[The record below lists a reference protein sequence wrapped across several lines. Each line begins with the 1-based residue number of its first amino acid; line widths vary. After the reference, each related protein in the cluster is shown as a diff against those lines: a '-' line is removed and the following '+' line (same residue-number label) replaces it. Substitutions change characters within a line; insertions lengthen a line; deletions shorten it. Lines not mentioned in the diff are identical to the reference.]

1 MPVVQRSACVG
12 GRRLRRSFYIPR
24 TSLTDE
30 YLFEV
35 GVRAVVRVQASSP
48 DVARK
53 VVETVLRAPG
63 SQEIE
68 LANRNNQRVGR
79 DATVTAVDF
88 VQKSHVKLV
97 ANERLGRRK
106 SA

>member
-1 MPVVQRSACVG
+1 MN
-12 GRRLRRSFYIPR
+12 
-24 TSLTDE
+24 E

-79 DATVTAVDF
+79 DATVTESALAKNNRSALDQRSSGSSRVT
-88 VQKSHVKLV
+88 SSMTSTPAPATPNEENYAGKL
-97 ANERLGRRK
+97 
-106 SA
+106 